1 MDHLAGEDDLDDA
14 GRMRMRRRELR
25 WLREFLWKRG

>member
-14 GRMRMRRRELR
+14 GYRRMRRRELK
-25 WLREFLWKRG
+25 WLREFLEVHG